1 MRYNSPK
8 RPQILAYAVVLC
20 AMLFASCRQPSQ
32 PTEELEDVLPNVV
45 TLTLTESG
53 TTTRSTATWRSTS
66 DKPDPAARITI
77 DTLRLTAGRTYT
89 GIIEAR
95 NDLKTP
101 AVNLNEDY
109 QRLANEHQFFY
120 TVSGAASGRVTVT
133 ITDRDGNGLPLGL
146 QYTLAVSAGEASTG
160 ALNVV
165 LGHFDDV
172 KKDGRTRSPESDIDI
187 TFPIVIR

>member
-1 MRYNSPK
+1 LLL
-8 RPQILAYAVVLC
+8 LAA
-20 AMLFASCRQPSQ
+20 CRQPSQ
-32 PTEELEDVLPNVV
+32 PKEELEDVLPNVV

-53 TTTRSTATWRSTS
+53 SATRTTATWRSTS

-77 DTLRLTAGRTYT
+77 DTLRLTAGRTYA
-89 GIIEAR
+89 GIVEVR
-95 NDLKTP
+95 NDVKSPT
-101 AVNLNEDY
+101 VNLTEDY

-120 TVSGAASGRVTVT
+120 TVTGDATSRITIT
-133 ITDRDGNGLPLGL
+133 ITDKDGNNLPLGL
-146 QYTLAVSAGEASTG
+146 QYTLAVSAGAASTG

-187 TFPIVIR
+187 TFPVLIR